1 MSPSSEALLSAALT
15 LPPAE
20 REELAERLL
29 RSLDGSEYVAL
40 SPEWKAEIER
50 RLKEIDDGTA
60 ELVDGDEVMQWLRSK
75 YQSGSRT

>member
-1 MSPSSEALLSAALT
+1 MSPGSEALFTAALT

-29 RSLDGSEYVAL
+29 RSLDEADSATL
-40 SPEWKAEIER
+40 SPAWKAEIER

-60 ELVDGDEVMQWLRSK
+60 ELVDGEEVMEWLRSK
-75 YQSGSRT
+75 YEAKAQP